1 MSLYVENM
9 HDVDRILSNLDRAY
23 NNAEDVRFKK
33 LWLDKWNQFVTDYK
47 DIAGNLKPRDFENEQ
62 AEMKREK
69 VEYVIDMLNDA

>member
-9 HDVDRILSNLDRAY
+9 HDVHRILSRLDRAY

-47 DIAGNLKPRDFENEQ
+47 DIAGNLKPRDFEYEQ
-62 AEMKREK
+62 S
-69 VEYVIDMLNDA
+69 LNKGGKDD